1 MDADNTDLKTFVLL
15 AKTAKGAAA
24 AALIQQVLDHPSVN
38 VFGELLDMPNMQ
50 ELAGGPSAGS
60 LELLRVFAF
69 GTWSDYKARASALP
83 PLNEVQATK
92 LKKLTVVHLAAQGK
106 LLAYDALIRELE
118 LRGVREL
125 EDLLIN
131 CIYQGL
137 IQGRLDQQ
145 ARHLEVF
152 SCAGRDVHP
161 DELPKMAATLT
172 DWGRNANTLLSE
184 VANQL
189 GRFKQQQEEAR
200 AAQKELD
207 EKVEVVKASLRETQG
222 TGDNFGG
229 GAMLDGDARM
239 DFDDDKMRKSGRT
252 KGRHVGAGVGKHA
265 ARLS

>member
-50 ELAGGPSAGS
+50 EVRAPAAREAPSARAPLCARPRASSAPQLAGGPSAGS

-118 LRGVREL
+118 VRAL
-125 EDLLIN
+125 HR
-131 CIYQGL
+131 C
-137 IQGRLDQQ
+137 RC
-145 ARHLEVF
+145 RCRRR
-152 SCAGRDVHP
+152 STRT
-161 DELPKMAATLT
+161 M
-172 DWGRNANTLLSE
+172 R
-184 VANQL
+184 
-189 GRFKQQQEEAR
+189 AR
-200 AAQKELD
+200 AAP
-207 EKVEVVKASLRETQG
+207 R
-222 TGDNFGG
+222 
-229 GAMLDGDARM
+229 R
-239 DFDDDKMRKSGRT
+239 
-252 KGRHVGAGVGKHA
+252 GRHTAGLPRARARRRVPLALTAPRTPSARRRLFSVRSSCLLLA
-265 ARLS
+265 ARLSDLCSVSCGRCRVMRLCRRR